1 MKTQKQIIKEV
12 LKELR
17 QSKKTKDILLKEELR
32 DDDIINYGILGMNI
46 TLKLQRE
53 DELKFLKSLIGR
65 PIFIQNIKDR
75 IKELEKET

>member
-1 MKTQKQIIKEV
+1 MKTQKQIIEEV
-12 LKELR
+12 LKELFDKSFLDKVR
-17 QSKKTKDILLKEELR
+17 RNDAEDLICFSDLEEA
-32 DDDIINYGILGMNI
+32 MQKFS
-46 TLKLQRE
+46 KLQRE